1 MAASVVNTHIH
12 IHILNGRLEGGERAV
27 DAAALAR
34 IRSPSE
40 RERERMLAIRTE
52 ISDRVG
58 EPSVSPWFLLWCRHR
73 IARPIVFFFLDE
85 C

>member
-1 MAASVVNTHIH
+1 MAGSVVNTHIHIH

-40 RERERMLAIRTE
+40 RERENVSYQDGDFRSGWRAECLAL
-52 ISDRVG
+52 V
-58 EPSVSPWFLLWCRHR
+58 PV
-73 IARPIVFFFLDE
+73 VV
-85 C
+85 